1 MDFNTATGC
10 SQKIINQRQI
20 VYTGILDDQNCTL
33 CELTE
38 ENISHLFIT
47 CDCSAKSWR
56 KLQRWMNIK
65 RAPTTWGDDLVWP
78 YKDELRRSLSRLK
91 SIGWCWLLLFIIYG
105 EKRMSEFSNIKDN
118 YQILLPSSS
127 SKEIQ
132 IKVGK

>member
-47 CDCSAKSWR
+47 CDFSAKSWR

-91 SIGWCWLLLFIIYG
+91 SIG
-105 EKRMSEFSNIKDN
+105 
-118 YQILLPSSS
+118 
-127 SKEIQ
+127 
-132 IKVGK
+132 